1 MNDKK
6 VKQIFSAT
14 VNTKKLKEALIPHTE
29 LTKSKSSFILE
40 AIKIEVDEL
49 KYLQLYSTNL
59 EMHLNTF
66 VKSKAEGLGR
76 VAVPF
81 KTLEKAVSTCDTE
94 TMILE
99 AIEESWIEEQEI
111 IVEEGRWIEE
121 TQEWTED
128 ITKKED
134 VMVKEIKLKVDK
146 LTLNTI
152 SIEEF
157 PEFPEIKTKE
167 EVKKE
172 NIITLNDW
180 KGFIE
185 TLEKTK
191 DFNKAPSYTYRPI
204 LESYYLD
211 LKNDCIVATNSYF
224 LAKVSYHFGVKEF
237 DDDDDV
243 NDDDKNEA
251 NENKVNK
258 NAIILP
264 NIIYPL
270 LKKIDKNIKDN
281 TNFFIYYNEN
291 EVKLQVENHT
301 LWCRQISGKYP
312 DYLDLFPKDFNLAIE
327 FSIESALKILN
338 KVQKI
343 FGDEQS
349 QITLELNEA
358 MTKLVFSREHKEIGS
373 FEDEIDVV
381 EAIIKDELKEKS
393 EDKKEVEG
401 EERPWLQKS
410 KIMPI
415 TFNPYFLKLCIKNFK
430 QLENVRLNIVDSLKP
445 AVFEM
450 GYGDEYLIMP
460 IKTE

>member
-6 VKQIFSAT
+6 VRQVFSAT

-29 LTKSKSSFILE
+29 ITKSKSSFILE

-49 KYLQLYSTNL
+49 GLQIHSTDL
-59 EMHLNTF
+59 EKHLKTF
-66 VKSKAEGLGR
+66 IECPVCENVIIPKFA

-81 KTLEKAVSTCDTE
+81 KTFEKAVTTCDTKE
-94 TMILE
+94 IILE
-99 AIEESWIEEQEI
+99 AIEESWVEEQEI
-111 IVEEGRWIEE
+111 TVEKGKWIKE
-121 TQEWTED
+121 TQEWTEA

-146 LTLNTI
+146 LTLNTML
-152 SIEEF
+152 IEEF
-157 PEFPEIKTKE
+157 PEFPEDKPIE
-167 EVKKE
+167 EPKKE
-172 NIITLNDW
+172 KSIALVNW

-191 DFNKAPSYTYRPI
+191 DFNKAPSHTYRPI

-224 LAKVSYHFGVKEF
+224 LAKVSYYFGVKEF

-264 NIIYPL
+264 NTIYPL

-291 EVKLQVENHT
+291 EVKLQVENHNI
-301 LWCRQISGKYP
+301 WCRQVSGKYP
-312 DYLDLFPKDFNLAIE
+312 EYQKLFPENFNFVLE
-327 FSIESALKILN
+327 FNVEKAVKVLE

-343 FGDEQS
+343 FGKDYLQV
-349 QITLELNEA
+349 TLELNDA
-358 MTKLVFSREHKEIGS
+358 KDKLKFKRTDREIGS

-381 EAIIKDELKEKS
+381 VLEEVIKEKDEGTPEPLR
-393 EDKKEVEG
+393 
-401 EERPWLQKS
+401 EEEC
-410 KIMPI
+410 MPI
-415 TFNPYFLKLCIKNFK
+415 TFNPYYLQLCIKNFK
-430 QLENVRLNIVDSLKP
+430 ENIRMNIVNALKP

-450 GYGDEYLIMP
+450 SYGDEYLIMP